1 MKNLGRFYDLTNGG
15 QAQGAGSSS
24 SIVNNPNEYQTAVV
38 YDLISEGPIQG
49 LVNGTDSIYLDQT
62 AATIGSIGTKHN
74 IAESLDVS
82 FTASSLTVVD
92 NVNSMFSGLS
102 VNDGDRFINI
112 AGAKKAITGGLSM
125 TKGSNTVTASSS
137 FFNANDL
144 YIPGTVDGMKQF
156 VTVKGAGVNGGVLRS
171 EVIAFTSATSVQL
184 ALPAST
190 TVSSADGTVD
200 KVGKIA
206 SITNTTTAVIS
217 NISAQGTDAR
227 NVSNVTAFTTTP
239 KLNITDTPIYNHG
252 AFQYAFMN
260 GYRSQ
265 PLLQSFPGVGSASIV
280 HSANTEIQQ
289 TDLSSITGSQSNVTS
304 GGYTTASGNAT
315 ASATTISAS
324 TMGISNQ
331 PEIDKLKLTFK
342 FPMMLASKKKSGD
355 EAPAHV
361 ELRIFLGF
369 KRAGD
374 SSFTEVQIFGP
385 TNAQITGRPTGRRT
399 SNFRGRLG
407 INTGFVE
414 AETKAPFIE
423 TFTINMEEFQPF
435 SDFQVKVER
444 VNPTNAR
451 HGDYDHTNPCTLQTI
466 EAIVE
471 DKLSY
476 PLSAYGA
483 LIFDAQSFGKLPV
496 RGYEVRGRLL
506 QVPTNYF
513 PRTEGNRSVAGYD
526 RNVSTGV
533 DENSYQQWDGN
544 FRGDKS
550 TFNGAHVNHQP
561 VYTDNPAWVFYDL
574 VTNDRYGVG
583 KYLDA
588 SQIDKYELFRI
599 ARYCDELVSDG
610 EGGTEPRFTCNLYLS
625 QAAEALKVLK
635 DVTSIFRGMMFW
647 LNGEIQFSQNRFQS
661 PVYTFSK
668 ANVIAGKFA
677 YTSTKSQYRSNQVR
691 VTWNDP
697 DSMYKKAV
705 EIVEDTNNILET
717 GKIVSKDVVAFG
729 CTSKGQAHRFGK
741 WTLLSEIMETEGIS
755 FETSFNGGFL
765 KPGDVVNVQD
775 ADRDH
780 IRFSGRTSSSNTTTT
795 INVDSAINLSSG
807 NTFQLSIVYPSGG
820 AFLGQESA
828 TINSVSY
835 IRGDYIPQATVG
847 GSLVTL
853 DTSAE
858 VANAVDDSGNV
869 LVLNWNPNSRVETK
883 TISSTGSSVTAI
895 QVSSA
900 FSSAPAQDMPWAIK
914 EIKADGSLDD
924 GSAKQYLITGVN
936 ESSKG
941 RYEIIGI
948 KYEPSKFD
956 LVDRGYKLQQD
967 QTIRALP
974 SYTDEV
980 PVPKSVTLSLK
991 QDINPSVEDDTSVTG
1006 TAKIIRL
1013 QWQHPTSIRTD
1024 SSGNAVNSIYEHLN
1038 YYEIEH
1044 NASGRPVYEKIF
1056 ATKDT
1061 SFIDIPLTSY
1071 GVFTF
1076 RIRTI
1081 NTEQMKSAVVQ
1092 KSIEVGNQQALPSPT
1107 QIGRLFPGG
1116 SLNAGLSI
1124 DSSTGVATISSSTY
1138 TFFSRNEEEF
1148 ILSGTG
1154 TGNTQQAF
1162 SGMGASAEAYLLF
1175 DADATSDHLKA
1186 VELKTDTAAQDAD
1199 GNAFNFEYF
1208 AEVGAANAGISSA
1221 SGTVTIENEEGTVT
1235 GSSTSFLSDY
1245 NVGDLFIVGAAGSTR
1260 FMARINRITSDT
1272 SLELDTVVPRA
1283 YSGTSIFKQSFKPD
1297 VVRDT
1302 IIAKVITSSG
1312 TVYTFEIIYSL
1323 TAGVVGA
1330 DGADGPKTLTHF
1342 VYHQASSSSAPA
1354 TPSASSYTFSTNS
1367 FSGLTSGWATTPP
1380 TFAAGN
1386 ANKYWYSYFVAKE
1399 NTAGGDTASG
1409 SNLTFQASQQGIGFS
1424 GLVTFTSGSS
1434 GAITGYDPADI
1445 INNNTT
1451 TIDGGKITTGTI
1463 DADRLS
1469 ANTITAAKIA
1479 AGAIELDG
1487 TLIGSNTLPASK
1499 GGTGLTS
1506 TATLTNSS
1514 ISMNANGTLS
1524 GAGGGQVTAA
1534 GIGASTFDGAYSS
1547 LSGSPTIPTAL
1558 SDLSGT
1564 LAANKGGTGLTTIST
1579 LLNSNVTAS
1588 TIGLSAVAN
1597 LSSAGQLQAAFN
1609 SDTSMSAGQIKV
1621 SSSSM
1626 TFGDSQSISS
1636 NSILIEASSSNGAR
1650 IIIAD

>member
-1 MKNLGRFYDLTNGG
+1 M
-15 QAQGAGSSS
+15 
-24 SIVNNPNEYQTAVV
+24 
-38 YDLISEGPIQG
+38 
-49 LVNGTDSIYLDQT
+49 
-62 AATIGSIGTKHN
+62 
-74 IAESLDVS
+74 
-82 FTASSLTVVD
+82 
-92 NVNSMFSGLS
+92 
-102 VNDGDRFINI
+102 
-112 AGAKKAITGGLSM
+112 
-125 TKGSNTVTASSS
+125 
-137 FFNANDL
+137 
-144 YIPGTVDGMKQF
+144 
-156 VTVKGAGVNGGVLRS
+156 
-171 EVIAFTSATSVQL
+171 
-184 ALPAST
+184 
-190 TVSSADGTVD
+190 
-200 KVGKIA
+200 VGI
-206 SITNTTTAVIS
+206 
-217 NISAQGTDAR
+217 
-227 NVSNVTAFTTTP
+227 
-239 KLNITDTPIYNHG
+239 
-252 AFQYAFMN
+252 
-260 GYRSQ
+260 
-265 PLLQSFPGVGSASIV
+265 
-280 HSANTEIQQ
+280 
-289 TDLSSITGSQSNVTS
+289 
-304 GGYTTASGNAT
+304 TTASGNAT

-1386 ANKYWYSYFVAKE
+1386 ANKYWYSYFTATE

-1409 SNLTFQASQQGIGFS
+1409 SNLTFQSSQQGIGFS
-1424 GLVTFTSGSS
+1424 GLVTFSSSNLTDGS
-1434 GAITGYDPADI
+1434 TTYNPATVV
-1445 INNNTT
+1445 NAGVT
-1451 TIDGGKITTGTI
+1451 TIDGGKITT
-1463 DADRLS
+1463 
-1469 ANTITAAKIA
+1469 NTITANQIA
-1479 AGAIELDG
+1479 AGEI
-1487 TLIGSNTLPASK
+1487 
-1499 GGTGLTS
+1499 
-1506 TATLTNSS
+1506 
-1514 ISMNANGTLS
+1514 
-1524 GAGGGQVTAA
+1524 
-1534 GIGASTFDGAYSS
+1534 S
-1547 LSGSPTIPTAL
+1547 LSG
-1558 SDLSGT
+1558 DLIAGT
-1564 LAANKGGTGLTTIST
+1564 LAANKGGTGLTSIASLTNSALTISSDGT
-1579 LLNSNVTAS
+1579 LSGGGGGQVTAGGLGANTDSTAAIRAGTTKANVGLSNVDNDSTA
-1588 TIGLSAVAN
+1588 TIRAGTTADNVGLGSVTNANPAGQLTGAFSAVTSITSGNIFIGAASSATTNYIELSAVNAN
-1597 LSSAGQLQAAFN
+1597 
-1609 SDTSMSAGQIKV
+1609 
-1621 SSSSM
+1621 
-1626 TFGDSQSISS
+1626 
-1636 NSILIEASSSNGAR
+1636 
-1650 IIIAD
+1650 IIIADNT

>member
-1 MKNLGRFYDLTNGG
+1 MSSFLQNIINATQGSGTTAGGLT
-15 QAQGAGSSS
+15 QGSFSSNITNS
-24 SIVNNPNEYQTAVV
+24 PNEYQTAVI
-38 YDLISEGPIQG
+38 YDLISEGPIKG
-49 LVNGTDSIYLDQT
+49 LVAGTDSIYLNQT
-62 AATIGSIGTKHN
+62 PATIGSTGVKNN
-74 IAESLDVS
+74 IAETKDAT
-82 FTASSLTVVD
+82 FTASSLTIVD
-92 NVNSMFSGLS
+92 NFNSMFTGLATT
-102 VNDGDRFINI
+102 DGDRFITI
-112 AGAKKAITGGLSM
+112 VGAKKQLASGIST
-125 TKGSNTVTASSS
+125 TAGSTRVTAGSS
-137 FFNANDL
+137 FFNSNDVHISGL
-144 YIPGTVDGMKQF
+144 LDGMSEKIRIPGA
-156 VTVKGAGVNGGVLRS
+156 GANGGTLVAR
-171 EVIAFTSATSVQL
+171 IIKFNSATSIDVDI
-184 ALPAST
+184 PAGAS
-190 TVSSADGTVD
+190 VSNVTAAID

-206 SITNTTTAVIS
+206 SITNSTTAVIS
-217 NISAQGTDAR
+217 NIASRGTDAR
-227 NVSNVTAFTTTP
+227 DVANVTAFTTTP
-239 KLNITDTPIYNHG
+239 RSDINSAPIYNHG
-252 AFQYAFMN
+252 SFQYAFMN

-265 PLLQSFPGVGSASIV
+265 PYLQNFPGIGSGSIV
-280 HSANTEIQQ
+280 YGANTEIQQ
-289 TDLSSITGSQSNVTS
+289 TDLSSLTGSQSNVNS

-315 ASATTISAS
+315 ASPITISAT
-324 TMGISNQ
+324 TMGITNQ
-331 PEIDKLKLTFK
+331 SEIDKLKLTFK
-342 FPMMLASKKKSGD
+342 FPLMLANKKSSGD
-355 EAPAHV
+355 EASAHV
-361 ELRIFLGF
+361 ELRIFLGY

-374 SSFTEVQIFGP
+374 GSFTETLIFGP
-385 TNAQITGRPTGRRT
+385 TDAQIQGRASGKKT
-399 SNFRGRLG
+399 SNFNGRAG
-407 INTGFVE
+407 GKNTGFVE

-423 TFTINMEEFQPF
+423 TFTIDLQEFQPF
-435 SDFQVKVER
+435 TDFQVKIER

-451 HGDYDHTNPCTLQTI
+451 HGDYDHNNPCTLQSI
-466 EAIVE
+466 EAVLE

-476 PLSAYGA
+476 PLSAYA
-483 LIFDAQSFGKLPV
+483 AVIFDAQSFGSLPV
-496 RGYEVRGRLL
+496 RGYHVQGRLI

-513 PRTEGNRSVAGYD
+513 PRQEGNRSLADYD
-526 RNVSTGV
+526 RNVTTGA
-533 DENSYQQWDGN
+533 DSGGTYQQWDGN
-544 FRGDKS
+544 FRGDKE
-550 TFNGAHVNHQP
+550 TFTSPTHVNHEP
-561 VYTDNPAWVFYDL
+561 VYSDNPAWVFYDL
-574 VTNDRYGVG
+574 VTNDRYGIG
-583 KYLDA
+583 KYIN
-588 SQIDKYELFRI
+588 SSEIDKYELFRI
-599 ARYCDELVSDG
+599 AKYCDELVSDG
-610 EGGTEPRFTCNLYLS
+610 QGGTEPRFTCNLYLS
-625 QAAEALKVLK
+625 QAKDALKVLK
-635 DVTSIFRGMMFW
+635 DVTSVFRGMMYW
-647 LNGEIQFSQNRFQS
+647 LDGQIQFSQNKFQT

-668 ANVIAGKFA
+668 ANVIGGKFQ
-677 YTSTKSQYRSNQVR
+677 YTSSKQEYRSNQIR

-697 DSMYKKAV
+697 ESMYKRAV
-705 EIVEDTNNILET
+705 EVVEDTNNIIET
-717 GKIVSKDVVAFG
+717 SRVVSKDVVAFG
-729 CTSKGQAHRFGK
+729 CTSKGQAFRFGK
-741 WTLLSEIMETEGIS
+741 WHLLSEIFETEGVS
-755 FETSFNGGFL
+755 FETGLNGGFL
-765 KPGDVVNVQD
+765 KPGDVIFVQD
-775 ADRDH
+775 GDRDRL
-780 IRFSGRTSSSNTTTT
+780 RFSGRTSESNTTTT
-795 INVDSAINLSSG
+795 INIDSAVDLSSG
-807 NTFQLSIVYPSGG
+807 NTFKLSVVFPSGG
-820 AFLGQESA
+820 AFLAQDSA

-835 IRGDYIPQATVG
+835 ARGDYIPSATVG

-853 DTSAE
+853 DTDAE
-858 VANAVDDSGNV
+858 VANAVDDSGNP
-869 LVLNWNPNSRVETK
+869 LVLSWNPNSRVETK
-883 TISSTGSSVTAI
+883 TISSTGSSVTAV

-900 FSSAPAQDMPWAIK
+900 FSSAPAQDMSWAIR
-914 EIKADGSLDD
+914 EFNSSGELLA
-924 GSAKQYLITGVN
+924 GSAQQYVVTGVN
-936 ESSKG
+936 QQESVKFA
-941 RYEIIGI
+941 ITAI
-948 KYEPSKFD
+948 KYDSRKFD
-956 LVDRGYKLQQD
+956 LVDRGYVLEPEANNIKS
-967 QTIRALP
+967 LP
-974 SYTDEV
+974 SYQDEV
-980 PVPKSVTLSLK
+980 PVPKSLTLSLK
-991 QDINPSVEDDTSVTG
+991 QDVNPNVEDDTAVTG
-1006 TAKIIRL
+1006 TPKILRV

-1024 SSGNAVNSIYEHLN
+1024 NSGSAVNSIYEHLSH
-1038 YYEIEH
+1038 YEIRH
-1044 NASGRPVYEKIF
+1044 NVNSRPVFEKII

-1061 SFIDIPLTSY
+1061 NFIDIPISRY
-1071 GVFTF
+1071 GLFTV
-1076 RIRTI
+1076 RIKTI
-1081 NTEQMKSAVVQ
+1081 NTSGMNSAVVQ

-1124 DSSTGVATISSSTY
+1124 DSSSGVATISSSTY

-1297 VVRDT
+1297 VVKDT

-1506 TATLTNSS
+1506 IATLTNSS
-1514 ISMNANGTLS
+1514 ISISSSGVLSGGGGGTVSASALGANTDSTAAIRAGTTADNVGLGSVANKDEKDQLKGAFTNSLTFISSGNIFLGISSASSTNYIELSAANAN
-1524 GAGGGQVTAA
+1524 
-1534 GIGASTFDGAYSS
+1534 
-1547 LSGSPTIPTAL
+1547 
-1558 SDLSGT
+1558 
-1564 LAANKGGTGLTTIST
+1564 
-1579 LLNSNVTAS
+1579 
-1588 TIGLSAVAN
+1588 
-1597 LSSAGQLQAAFN
+1597 
-1609 SDTSMSAGQIKV
+1609 
-1621 SSSSM
+1621 
-1626 TFGDSQSISS
+1626 
-1636 NSILIEASSSNGAR
+1636 
-1650 IIIAD
+1650 IIIADNT

>member
-92 NVNSMFSGLS
+92 NVGSMFSGLS

-239 KLNITDTPIYNHG
+239 KLNITDAPIYNHG

-342 FPMMLASKKKSGD
+342 FPMMLASKKSSGD

-385 TNAQITGRPTGRRT
+385 TNSQISGRPTGRRT

-407 INTGFVE
+407 MNTGFVE

-466 EAIVE
+466 EAIVD

-780 IRFSGRTSSSNTTTT
+780 IRFSGRTSSSNSTTV

-914 EIKADGSLDD
+914 EIKADGALDD

-991 QDINPSVEDDTSVTG
+991 QDINPSVEDATSVTG

-1124 DSSTGVATISSSTY
+1124 DSSSGVATISSSTY

-1342 VYHQASSSSAPA
+1342 VYHQASSANAPA

-1386 ANKYWYSYFVAKE
+1386 ANKYWYSYFTATE

-1409 SNLTFQASQQGIGFS
+1409 SNLSFQASQQGIGFS
-1424 GLVTFTSGSS
+1424 GLVTFSSSNLTDGS
-1434 GAITGYDPADI
+1434 TTYNPATVV
-1445 INNNTT
+1445 NAGVT
-1451 TIDGGKITTGTI
+1451 TIDGGKIT
-1463 DADRLS
+1463 
-1469 ANTITAAKIA
+1469 ANTITANQIA
-1479 AGAIELDG
+1479 AGEISL
-1487 TLIGSNTLPASK
+1487 TSNLIAGTLPAGS

-1506 TATLTNSS
+1506 IASLTNSQIS
-1514 ISMNANGTLS
+1514 ISSSGVLS
-1524 GAGGGQVTAA
+1524 GAGGGTVSASALGANTDSTATILSGNLTGSVAGTAA
-1534 GIGASTFDGAYSS
+1534 STVKSGAASGATANQDSTASIRAGTTLGNISGTTLSAGKIKLTSSTFS
-1547 LSGSPTIPTAL
+1547 L
-1558 SDLSGT
+1558 
-1564 LAANKGGTGLTTIST
+1564 
-1579 LLNSNVTAS
+1579 
-1588 TIGLSAVAN
+1588 
-1597 LSSAGQLQAAFN
+1597 
-1609 SDTSMSAGQIKV
+1609 DTSS
-1621 SSSSM
+1621 
-1626 TFGDSQSISS
+1626 TISS
-1636 NSILIEASSSNGAR
+1636 NAILIEANSSSGAR

>member
-15 QAQGAGSSS
+15 QAEGAGTSSG
-24 SIVNNPNEYQTAVV
+24 IVNNPNEYQTAVV
-38 YDLISEGPIQG
+38 YDLISEGPIEG
-49 LVNGTDSIYLDQT
+49 LVNGTDSIYLDKT

-82 FTASSLTVVD
+82 FTASSLTIVD

-102 VNDGDRFINI
+102 VNDGDRFITI
-112 AGAKKAITGGLSM
+112 AGAKKAITNGLTM
-125 TKGSNTVTASSS
+125 AKGSSTVTAGSS
-137 FFNANDL
+137 FFNANDR
-144 YIPGTVDGMKQF
+144 YIPGTVDGMKQY
-156 VTVKGAGVNGGVLRS
+156 VTVAGAGVNGGVLRS
-171 EVIAFTSATSVQL
+171 EIIAFTSATSVQL
-184 ALPAST
+184 ALPAVT
-190 TVSSADGTVD
+190 AVSNVSGTVD

-206 SITNTTTAVIS
+206 SITNATTAVIS

-227 NVSNVTAFTTTP
+227 NVANVTAFTTTP
-239 KLNITDTPIYNHG
+239 KLAISDTPIYNHG

-260 GYRSQ
+260 GYRDQ
-265 PLLQSFPGVGSASIV
+265 PLLQNFAGVGSASIV
-280 HSANTEIQQ
+280 HSAGTEINQ

-324 TMGISNQ
+324 TMGVSNQ

-342 FPMMLASKKKSGD
+342 MPTLIATKQSSGD
-355 EAPAHV
+355 EAVCHI

-385 TNAQITGRPTGRRT
+385 TNAQISARPTGGKT
-399 SNFRGRLG
+399 SNFQGRYG
-407 INTGFVE
+407 FNTGIIQ

-423 TFTINMEEFQPF
+423 SFTINMEEFQPF
-435 SDFQVKVER
+435 SDFQVKIER

-451 HGDYDHTNPCTLQTI
+451 HGDYDHTNPCTLTSI
-466 EAIVE
+466 EAIVD

-483 LIFDAQSFGKLPV
+483 LIFDAQSFGKLPT

-513 PRTEGNRSVAGYD
+513 PRTEGNRSIAGYD
-526 RNVSTGV
+526 RNVSSGA

-544 FRGDKS
+544 FRGDKA
-550 TFNGAHVNHQP
+550 TFNGAHINHQP

-574 VTNDRYGVG
+574 VTNDRYGIG
-583 KYLDA
+583 KYID
-588 SQIDKYELFRI
+588 STQIDKYELYRI

-610 EGGTEPRFTCNLYLS
+610 QGGTEPRFTCNLYLA

-635 DVTSIFRGMMFW
+635 DVTSVFRGMMFW

-697 DSMYKKAV
+697 DAMYKKAV

-717 GKIVSKDVVAFG
+717 GKIVSKDIVAFG

-755 FETSFNGGFL
+755 FETSYNGGFL

-780 IRFSGRTSSSNTTTT
+780 IRFSGRTSSSNSTTV
-795 INVDSAINLSSG
+795 INVDSAINLSGG
-807 NTFQLSIVYPSGG
+807 NTFELSIVFPSGG

-828 TINSVSY
+828 TINSIAY
-835 IRGDYIPQATVG
+835 IRGDYIPSATVG

-858 VANAVDDSGNV
+858 VANAVDDSGNA

-900 FSSAPAQDMPWAIK
+900 FSAAPAQDMPWAIK

-924 GSAKQYLITGVN
+924 GSAKEYLITGIN
-936 ESSKG
+936 ESNKG
-941 RYEIIGI
+941 KYEITGI

-956 LVDRGYKLQQD
+956 LVDRGYALQQD
-967 QTIRALP
+967 QTIKSLP

-980 PVPKSVTLSLK
+980 PIPKSVTLSLK
-991 QDINPSVEDDTSVTG
+991 QDINASTEEGSDNVSGIP
-1006 TAKIIRL
+1006 KIIRV
-1013 QWQHPTSIRTD
+1013 QWQHPTSTRTD
-1024 SSGNAVNSIYEHLN
+1024 SAGNAVPSIYEHLN

-1044 NASGRPVYEKIF
+1044 NASGRPVFEKIF

-1061 SFIDIPLTSY
+1061 SFIDIPINGY
-1071 GVFTF
+1071 GIYTV
-1076 RIRTI
+1076 RIRTV
-1081 NTEQMKSAVVQ
+1081 NSEQIKSAFVQ
-1092 KSIEVGNQQALPSPT
+1092 KIISAGNHQSAPT
-1107 QIGRLFPGG
+1107 ASQIGKLYPGG

-1124 DSSTGVATISSSTY
+1124 NSSSGVATISSSTY

-1148 ILSGTG
+1148 VLSGTG

-1162 SGMGASAEAYLLF
+1162 SGMGASATAFLLF

-1186 VELKTDTAAQDAD
+1186 IETKVDTAAVDAN
-1199 GNAFNFEYF
+1199 GNNYNFEYF
-1208 AEVGAANAGISSA
+1208 AEVGASNAGISSA
-1221 SGTVTIENEEGTVT
+1221 TGTVTIALEEGTVT
-1235 GSSTSFLSDY
+1235 GSSTTFLTDY
-1245 NVGDLFIVGAAGSTR
+1245 KVGDLFIVGAAGTTR
-1260 FMARINRITSDT
+1260 FMARVTNIDSDT
-1272 SLELDTVVPRA
+1272 SLELDAVVPRA

-1297 VVRDT
+1297 ITRDT
-1302 IIAKVITSSG
+1302 IMAKVVTSSG
-1312 TVYTFEIIYSL
+1312 TVYSFEIIYSL

-1330 DGADGPKTLTHF
+1330 DGANGPKTLTHF
-1342 VYHQASSSSAPA
+1342 VYHQASSSSQPS
-1354 TPSASSYTFSTNS
+1354 TPSASSFTFSTNS
-1367 FSGLTSGWATTPP
+1367 FAGLTSGWAITPP

-1386 ANKYWYSYFVAKE
+1386 ANKYWYSYFVAEE

-1409 SNLTFQASQQGIGFS
+1409 SNLTFQASVQGIGFS

-1434 GAITGYDPADI
+1434 GAITGYNPATI
-1445 INNNTT
+1445 INANTT
-1451 TIDGGKITTGTI
+1451 TIDGGKITTG
-1463 DADRLS
+1463 S
-1469 ANTITAAKIA
+1469 ITAAEIQ
-1479 AGAIELDG
+1479 AGEISLAGNLVTG
-1487 TLIGSNTLPASK
+1487 TLPASL

-1506 TATLTNSS
+1506 ITTLTNSGIS
-1514 ISMNANGTLS
+1514 INASGQLS
-1524 GAGGGQVTAA
+1524 GAGGGAVTASGLGANTDSTSTILGGNLTGSVNGTAA
-1534 GIGASTFDGAYSS
+1534 GTVASGAAAGATANQDSTASIRAGTTLGNISGTTLSAGKIKLTSSTFS
-1547 LSGSPTIPTAL
+1547 LDTGST
-1558 SDLSGT
+1558 
-1564 LAANKGGTGLTTIST
+1564 
-1579 LLNSNVTAS
+1579 
-1588 TIGLSAVAN
+1588 
-1597 LSSAGQLQAAFN
+1597 
-1609 SDTSMSAGQIKV
+1609 
-1621 SSSSM
+1621 
-1626 TFGDSQSISS
+1626 ISS
-1636 NSILIEASSSNGAR
+1636 NAILIEANSSSGAR